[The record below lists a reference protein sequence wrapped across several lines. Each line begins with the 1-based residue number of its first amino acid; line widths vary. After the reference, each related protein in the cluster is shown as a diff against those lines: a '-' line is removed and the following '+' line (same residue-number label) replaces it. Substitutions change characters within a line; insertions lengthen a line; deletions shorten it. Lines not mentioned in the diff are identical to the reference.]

1 MKQLRYRRKPLFKVL
16 SSTSI
21 KEEEELLESQIKW
34 NRIQK
39 SNSEIGFTFE
49 FAPVAQFFS
58 KDSSY
63 MLYFKVILAE
73 MLTSWYTSYVLYG
86 KTKHTTFT
94 FMTLIELH
102 MHHCFFLLHM

>member
-49 FAPVAQFFS
+49 FAPVA
-58 KDSSY
+58 
-63 MLYFKVILAE
+63 
-73 MLTSWYTSYVLYG
+73 
-86 KTKHTTFT
+86 
-94 FMTLIELH
+94 
-102 MHHCFFLLHM
+102 